1 MRILAII
8 RKYSWWF
15 TAEKILKYWRNKMA
29 YYTWILAF
37 HVMSFTSWMAV
48 LFYLPRLFIYHREHA
63 ENSAFGSV
71 VEIQEYKLYT
81 YIGLPA
87 MWATILS
94 GVLMLF
100 LNPAIFQSG
109 AWIYVKLFFLL
120 FLTAYSFSLEKIRLT
135 LIDNPYYKT
144 GKYFRFYNEVP
155 TLLMIVIVIMVVVKP
170 F

>member
-1 MRILAII
+1 
-8 RKYSWWF
+8 
-15 TAEKILKYWRNKMA
+15 
-29 YYTWILAF
+29 
-37 HVMSFTSWMAV
+37 MSFVSWMAM

-63 ENSAFGSV
+63 DNKAFGEV
-71 VEIQEYKLYT
+71 VQVQEYKLYR

-94 GVLMLF
+94 GGTMLY

-109 AWIYVKLFFLL
+109 GWMHAKLVFVALL
-120 FLTAYSFSLEKIRLT
+120 IAYSFSLDQIRKR
-135 LIDNPYYKT
+135 LIEDPYYKS

-155 TLLMIVIVIMVVVKP
+155 TLLMIGIVIMVVVKP